1 MRREMGGRVV
11 SVATEPVLG
20 VAKEMRSVLA
30 FGQRVL
36 EGSGLGP
43 DTCDFMFGTPRN
55 GRMGRSRNVSGSW
68 RAAARR

>member
-1 MRREMGGRVV
+1 M

-43 DTCDFMFGTPRN
+43 DTCDFMFGTPGTVAWGEAEMYPVR
-55 GRMGRSRNVSGSW
+55 GELLREGDDYC
-68 RAAARR
+68 